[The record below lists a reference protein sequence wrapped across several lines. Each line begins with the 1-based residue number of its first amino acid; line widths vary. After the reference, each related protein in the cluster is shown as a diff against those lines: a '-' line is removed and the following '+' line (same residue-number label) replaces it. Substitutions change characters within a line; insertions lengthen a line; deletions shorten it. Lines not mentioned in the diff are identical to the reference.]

1 MFRPKIA
8 RDVHNSKHR
17 KLRKPKLRGRKLR
30 GHGVFPQALLNKIH
44 IFNRAVWMGKK
55 VRATSKE
62 VQDALAQSTHVAEE
76 KISNIRTVKAFGKEK
91 QEIFQYD
98 SEMNRV
104 LEKSMKE
111 AMVQAK
117 FYGMVKFV

>member
-1 MFRPKIA
+1 MTSAIKFLNHDHI
-8 RDVHNSKHR
+8 SK
-17 KLRKPKLRGRKLR
+17 
-30 GHGVFPQALLNKIH
+30 
-44 IFNRAVWMGKK
+44 RAVWMGKK

-91 QEIFQYD
+91 QEILQYD

-104 LEKSMKE
+104 LAKCTKE

-117 FYGMVKFV
+117 FYGMVKFVLFFYIYMTSI